1 MAPLPMQPGRLVA
14 ITHTSHIVVQVERIK
29 LQKDLFGDMK
39 IYIDL
44 LMVAVITIYIVD
56 LSGFTETLLKFISA
70 YKGRKITELKPF
82 SCSLCMVWWVCLI
95 YAVIVGNLT
104 IPVVALI
111 ALLSLLSVPC
121 GQLLILIR
129 EAFLKVIT
137 KLMDLL

>member
-1 MAPLPMQPGRLVA
+1 MKA
-14 ITHTSHIVVQVERIK
+14 I
-29 LQKDLFGDMK
+29 
-39 IYIDL
+39 IDL
-44 LMVAVITIYIVD
+44 ILLALVTIYIVD
-56 LSGFTETLLKFISA
+56 LSGFTETLLKVISA

-95 YAVIVGNLT
+95 YAAIAGILT

>member
-1 MAPLPMQPGRLVA
+1 
-14 ITHTSHIVVQVERIK
+14 
-29 LQKDLFGDMK
+29 MK

-56 LSGFTETLLKFISA
+56 LSGFTETLLKVISA

-82 SCSLCMVWWVCLI
+82 TCSLCMVWWVCLI

-129 EAFLKVIT
+129 DAFLKVIN

>member
-1 MAPLPMQPGRLVA
+1 MKAIIDLILVA
-14 ITHTSHIVVQVERIK
+14 LV
-29 LQKDLFGDMK
+29 
-39 IYIDL
+39 
-44 LMVAVITIYIVD
+44 TIYIVD
-56 LSGFTETLLKFISA
+56 LSGFTETLLKVISA

-111 ALLSLLSVPC
+111 ALLSLLSVPS

-129 EAFLKVIT
+129 EAFLKVIN
-137 KLMDLL
+137 KLMNML

>member
-1 MAPLPMQPGRLVA
+1 
-14 ITHTSHIVVQVERIK
+14 
-29 LQKDLFGDMK
+29 MK

-44 LMVAVITIYIVD
+44 LMVALVTIYIVD
-56 LSGFTETLLKFISA
+56 LSGFTDTWLKVLSH
-70 YKGRKITELKPF
+70 YMGRKIQELKPF

-95 YAVIVGNLT
+95 YAAIVGNLT

>member
-1 MAPLPMQPGRLVA
+1 MKTIIELILVA
-14 ITHTSHIVVQVERIK
+14 LV
-29 LQKDLFGDMK
+29 
-39 IYIDL
+39 
-44 LMVAVITIYIVD
+44 TIYIVD
-56 LSGFTETLLKFISA
+56 LSGFTETLLKVISA

-111 ALLSLLSVPC
+111 ALLSLLSVPF

-129 EAFLKVIT
+129 EAFLKVIN

>member
-1 MAPLPMQPGRLVA
+1 MKAIIDIILVA
-14 ITHTSHIVVQVERIK
+14 LV
-29 LQKDLFGDMK
+29 
-39 IYIDL
+39 
-44 LMVAVITIYIVD
+44 TIYIVD
-56 LSGFTETLLKFISA
+56 LSGFTETWLSILSN
-70 YKGRKITELKPF
+70 YRGRKITGLKPF

-95 YAVIVGNLT
+95 YAAIVGNLT

>member
-1 MAPLPMQPGRLVA
+1 MN
-14 ITHTSHIVVQVERIK
+14 
-29 LQKDLFGDMK
+29 

-44 LMVAVITIYIVD
+44 ILVALVTIYIVD
-56 LSGFTETLLKFISA
+56 ISGFTETWLNILSN
-70 YKGRKITELKPF
+70 YRGRKITGLKPF
-82 SCSLCMVWWVCLI
+82 SCSLCMVWWVCLL

-121 GQLLILIR
+121 GQLLLLIR

-137 KLMDLL
+137 KLMELL